1 MGYVMFRIADEM
13 RLIAKLRD
21 VRNDLI
27 GYEWIRISHF
37 YRPYY
42 VHTYSTSYITAYYI
56 ANNVD
61 RFDDV
66 WEKARFTKDTY
77 EYGSCYI
84 KITEDTEI
92 EFEFNEDESIEL
104 ENGGGVLAHGIFQIN
119 ER

>member
-27 GYEWIRISHF
+27 GYDNSNDPFWEVDSKTPI
-37 YRPYY
+37 Y
-42 VHTYSTSYITAYYI
+42 
-56 ANNVD
+56 VD